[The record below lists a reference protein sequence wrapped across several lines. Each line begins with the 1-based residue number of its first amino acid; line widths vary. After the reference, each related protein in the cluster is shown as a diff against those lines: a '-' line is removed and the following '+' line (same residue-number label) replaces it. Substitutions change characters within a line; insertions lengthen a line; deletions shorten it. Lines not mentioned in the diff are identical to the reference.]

1 MPSIDIDATAESASD
16 TDRDAARAAVVIGG
30 APEGQDAR
38 VIADLAGRLG
48 DRPILHIALD
58 DARAA
63 RLAAL
68 LRFFAPHLAT
78 LVLPAWDCLP
88 YDRVSP
94 NPQVVSRRL
103 DTLGRLADAQAA
115 GPPDGQ
121 GRVVITTVNAVL
133 QRVPPVDALQ
143 GAALQLAVGGRIG
156 LATLVGY
163 LVQQGY
169 GRAQAVRE
177 PGEFAQRGGLV
188 DLWPPGRDEPVR
200 VDLFGDEIE
209 ELRSFDGMT
218 QRTTGSLDRLALRP
232 TSEFRLDE
240 AAIARFRSGYREAFG
255 AVAGADPL
263 YEAVSEGRRFPGM
276 EHWLPL
282 FHERLDTIPDY
293 LPDAALT
300 LDHQTSEAV
309 ASRLQQIGEFY
320 QARADLMAA
329 RGRPDAA
336 PYKALPPA
344 ALYLDSDA
352 WEATL
357 ASRQA
362 FQLAPFSVASTRR
375 GLDGGGRR
383 GQDFAAARAA
393 PDGHLLD
400 AVRDHLRALQ
410 DSGLAVLIAG
420 YTNGSCE
427 RIRTLLADH
436 GLLGVRSV
444 ETWTPPDG
452 DSPGN
457 IGLTV
462 LPLERGFTAPDLA
475 VITEQDIFGDRLV
488 RPQRRRRKQ
497 ADSFIGEVS
506 SLSVGDLV
514 VHADHGIGRYAG
526 LESLVVSG
534 APHDCLKLVYA
545 DDDKLYLP
553 VENIE
558 VLSRFGSDQAPV
570 ALDRLGSASWQAR
583 KSKVKKRL
591 KDMAEALLKVAA
603 SRSLKRVAPVTPPE
617 GLYQEFAA
625 RFPFPETDDQLR
637 AIDDV
642 LDDLGREQAMDRLIC
657 GDVGFGKTEVALR
670 AAFVMAASGRQV
682 AVVVPTTLLARQH
695 FRTVEQRFQGQPLQI
710 AQLSRLVAPGPAR
723 AVRQGLADGTID
735 LVVGTH
741 ALLSAQVRFKDL
753 GLLIV
758 DEEQHFGVKQKERLK
773 SLAEGVHVLTLSAT
787 PIPRTLQLSLA
798 GVRDMSLIATPPI
811 DRLAVRTFVLP
822 YDPVVLREAIMREH
836 FRGGQTFYVCP
847 RIEDLEGVREQIAA
861 LVPEI
866 KIAVAHGRLSAAALE
881 DVMSAFYE
889 GRFDVLLSTSIVESG
904 LDIPTANTLIIH
916 RADLFGLSQL
926 YQLRGRV
933 GRSKLRGYAY
943 FTYAPNK
950 ALNPTA
956 LQRLEVID
964 TLDTLGAGFTLASHD
979 LDIRGA
985 GNLLGEE
992 QSGHIREVGIELFQQ
1007 MLEEAV
1013 AAARRGEFDPL
1024 PDTGWVPTINLG
1036 MPVLIPESYVADLG
1050 IRLELYRRA
1059 ARLTE
1064 TAELEA
1070 FAAELIDR
1078 FGPLPPEAEN
1088 LLTLMGIKQLCR
1100 QAGVERLEAGP
1111 RGAVV
1116 QFRAEAA
1123 PAPARLVAF
1132 VTRQEGAAKLKPD
1145 GRLVLVR
1152 PWEDKAKRLQGVRR
1166 LLQVLGKLA
1175 A

>member
-1 MPSIDIDATAESASD
+1 MRP
-16 TDRDAARAAVVIGG
+16 RAPLTVSG

-38 VIADLAGRLG
+38 LLADLATRPA
-48 DRPILHIALD
+48 DRSVVHVALD

-68 LRFFAPHLAT
+68 LRFFAPELPT

-103 DTLGRLADAQAA
+103 DGLGRLADGLGG
-115 GPPDGQ
+115 GPLI
-121 GRVVITTVNAVL
+121 VLTTVNAVL
-133 QRVPPVDALQ
+133 QRVPPAAMLR
-143 GAALQLAVGGRIG
+143 GAARTLAVGDRIG
-156 LATLVGY
+156 LADLTGFLID
-163 LVQQGY
+163 QGY
-169 GRAQAVRE
+169 ARAQTVRE
-177 PGEFAQRGGLV
+177 PGEFAQRGGLI

-200 VDLFGDEIE
+200 IDLFGDEIE

-240 AAIARFRSGYREAFG
+240 ASVARFRRGYRDAFG
-255 AVAGADPL
+255 AVAGDDPL
-263 YEAVSEGRRFPGM
+263 YAAVSEGRRFPGM

-282 FHERLDTIPDY
+282 FHERLETLFDY
-293 LPDAALT
+293 VPDAVVS
-300 LDHQTSEAV
+300 LDHQAADAV
-309 ASRLQQIGEFY
+309 VSRLQQVGEFFE
-320 QARADLMAA
+320 ARAQLMAA
-329 RGRPDAA
+329 KPRANAA
-336 PYKALPPA
+336 PYKALPPT
-344 ALYLDSDA
+344 ALYLDDA
-352 WEATL
+352 DWQGGL
-357 ASRQA
+357 AARPV
-362 FQLAPFSVASTRR
+362 FQLAPFAAAPGSQ
-375 GLDGGGRR
+375 GIDGGGRR
-383 GQDFAAARAA
+383 GQDFAAARAS
-393 PDGHLLD
+393 PDGHLMD
-400 AVRDHLRALQ
+400 AVRDHVRALQ
-410 DSGLAVLIAG
+410 DSGRSVVLAG
-420 YTNGSCE
+420 YTTGSCE

-436 GLLGVRSV
+436 GLAGAEMVDR
-444 ETWTPPDG
+444 WTVSTP
-452 DSPGN
+452 STRRTV
-457 IGLTV
+457 GLTV
-462 LPLERGFTAPDLA
+462 LPLEGGFIADDLA

-497 ADSFIGEVS
+497 ADNFIGEMS
-506 SLSVGDLV
+506 SLGVGDLV

-545 DDDKLYLP
+545 DDAKLYLP

-583 KSKVKKRL
+583 KAKVKKRL
-591 KDMAEALLKVAA
+591 KDMADALLKVAA
-603 SRSLKRVAPVTPPE
+603 RRSVNTIDPVQPPE
-617 GLYQEFAA
+617 GTYQEFAA

-637 AIDDV
+637 AIDEV
-642 LDDLGREQAMDRLIC
+642 LEDLARDRPMDRLIC

-670 AAFVMAASGRQV
+670 AAYVMAASGRQV
-682 AVVVPTTLLARQH
+682 AIVVPTTLLARQH
-695 FRTVEQRFQGQPLQI
+695 FRTVEQRFQGQPLCI
-710 AQLSRLVAPGPAR
+710 AQLSRLVSPTAAR
-723 AVRQGLADGTID
+723 TVRQGLADGSVDVI
-735 LVVGTH
+735 VGTH
-741 ALLSAQVRFKDL
+741 ALLSQQIRFKDL

-773 SLAEGVHVLTLSAT
+773 SLADGVHVLSLSAT

-847 RIEDLEGVREQIAA
+847 RIEDLDGVREQLAE

-866 KIAVAHGRLSAAALE
+866 KVAVAHGRLSATALE

-889 GRFDVLLSTSIVESG
+889 GQFDVLLSTSIVESG

-916 RADLFGLSQL
+916 RADRFGLSQL
-926 YQLRGRV
+926 YQLRGRI
-933 GRSKLRGYAY
+933 GRSKQRGYAY
-943 FTYAPNK
+943 FTYSPEK
-950 ALNPTA
+950 TLNATA
-956 LQRLEVID
+956 IQRLEVID

-1013 AAARRGEFDPL
+1013 AAARRGEFDEPA
-1024 PDTGWVPTINLG
+1024 DIGWVPTINLG
-1036 MPVLIPESYVADLG
+1036 MPVLIPDTYVADLA

-1059 ARLTE
+1059 ARLTDA
-1064 TAELEA
+1064 AELEA

-1078 FGPLPPEAEN
+1078 FGPLPAEAEN
-1088 LLTLMGIKQLCR
+1088 FLAVMGIKQLCR
-1100 QAGVERLEAGP
+1100 QAGVDRLEAGP

-1116 QFRAEAA
+1116 QFHPDGA
-1123 PAPARLVAF
+1123 PAPARLVTF
-1132 VTRQEGAAKLKPD
+1132 VTRQEGRAKLRPD
-1145 GRLVLVR
+1145 GRLVINR
-1152 PWEDKAKRLQGVRR
+1152 PWSELPRRLSGVRR
-1166 LLQVLGKLA
+1166 LLEVLARLA
-1175 A
+1175 